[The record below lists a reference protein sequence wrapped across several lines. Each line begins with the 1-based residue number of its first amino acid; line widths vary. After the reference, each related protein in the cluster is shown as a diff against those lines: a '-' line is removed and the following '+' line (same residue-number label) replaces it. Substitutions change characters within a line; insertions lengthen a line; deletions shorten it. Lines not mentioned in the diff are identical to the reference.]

1 MKRDH
6 YEPLHRS
13 LMEFT
18 AAFYIKSLSDKNQQK
33 ELEKKIDDMFEN
45 NSESLEN
52 ILKFALEMLA
62 SDNACSDILTRIPK
76 HGFKTVSKPM
86 SISIGDQNMTVTSE
100 TEVRPIIDQV
110 ARMRLLQIAGHC
122 CHMI

>member
-33 ELEKKIDDMFEN
+33 ELEKKIDDLFEN

>member
-1 MKRDH
+1 MKRDQ

-33 ELEKKIDDMFEN
+33 ELEKKIDDLFEN

>member
-1 MKRDH
+1 MKRDQ

-18 AAFYIKSLSDKNQQK
+18 AAFYIKSLSDKNHQK
-33 ELEKKIDDMFEN
+33 ELEKKIDDLFEN

-86 SISIGDQNMTVTSE
+86 FISIGDQNMTVTSE

-110 ARMRLLQIAGHC
+110 ARMRLLQIAGNC
-122 CHMI
+122 CHII